1 MALVEKLG
9 YHFSHVYPVYEIS
22 YGCGE
27 TENETYQQV
36 IDRRGQAG
44 NLRLAL

>member
-22 YGCGE
+22 YGCGGDGE
-27 TENETYQQV
+27 
-36 IDRRGQAG
+36 
-44 NLRLAL
+44 